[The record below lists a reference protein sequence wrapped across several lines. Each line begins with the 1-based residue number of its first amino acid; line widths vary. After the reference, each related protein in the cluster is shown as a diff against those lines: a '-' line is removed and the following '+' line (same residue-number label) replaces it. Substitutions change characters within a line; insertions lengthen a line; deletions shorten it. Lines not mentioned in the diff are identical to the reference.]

1 MKKKLIIILII
12 TLFTSCI
19 NDEVI
24 DMKQNEQYKEFVLKS
39 FNNEVSSLTFNIINK
54 ADNIILYIDKHEIKY
69 NDTILLN
76 DVRLNEKKDTLI
88 LNGKLINDVYIIY
101 EGLMYISLK
110 EYKTNNIILYDG
122 CPWYTKDEYVILR
135 SITFNVTIDEWFE
148 ENINI

>member
-24 DMKQNEQYKEFVLKS
+24 DVKQNEQYKEFVLKS

-54 ADNIILYIDKHEIKY
+54 ADNIILYIDEHEIKY

-88 LNGKLINDVYIIY
+88 LNGKLINDVHIIY

-110 EYKTNNIILYDG
+110 KYKTNNIILYDG
-122 CPWYTKDEYVILR
+122 CPWYTKDGYVILR
-135 SITFNVTIDEWFE
+135 SITFNVSVDEWFE